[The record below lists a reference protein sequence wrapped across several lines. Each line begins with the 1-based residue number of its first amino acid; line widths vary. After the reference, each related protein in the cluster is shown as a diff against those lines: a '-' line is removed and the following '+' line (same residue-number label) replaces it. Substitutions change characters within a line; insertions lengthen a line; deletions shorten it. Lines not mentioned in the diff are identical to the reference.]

1 ECFAIGKRAVVCQDT
16 EMKGEIDI
24 GSGTVLHPQCKI
36 VAESGPI
43 IIGSNNIIEENVTII
58 NKQPTPLIIGDENVF
73 EVGCYVEG
81 SRIGNKNVVEA
92 KARILGTTSLGDNCV
107 IGAVCSTK
115 RDEAILDNTVIY
127 GDHHNRRIQTASGGQ
142 QSSLHARH
150 LEYLR
155 EITLPTLHF
164 FLGKSFLVLN
174 HRGSDSAIE
183 EASDVKF
190 SPLITSI
197 LDTIV
202 ALTYQLLWVYPIF
215 VLSFVLNAMWYQEI
229 ADRAYR
235 LYHGRPP
242 INSNRTYPR
251 ALKVIADEIYRAL
264 LFMNYLMVATIVYVI
279 PVIGP
284 IMSFMYFCWIY
295 AYYSFEY
302 KWINQGWSL
311 EQRIGY
317 FEERWSYFA
326 GFGFMFTVI
335 TFFVDQFLSAGVFA
349 LLFPLY
355 IIMANNALPMPR
367 HNENARFSSL
377 VPYRLRVFWV
387 AEKLNDKIIGGLR
400 SICLSIR

>member
-1 ECFAIGKRAVVCQDT
+1 
-16 EMKGEIDI
+16 GEI
-24 GSGTVLHPQCKI
+24 
-36 VAESGPI
+36 A
-43 IIGSNNIIEENVTII
+43 
-58 NKQPTPLIIGDENVF
+58 
-73 EVGCYVEG
+73 VGE
-81 SRIGNKNVVEA
+81 
-92 KARILGTTSLGDNCV
+92 
-107 IGAVCSTK
+107 
-115 RDEAILDNTVIY
+115 
-127 GDHHNRRIQTASGGQ
+127 
-142 QSSLHARH
+142 
-150 LEYLR
+150 
-155 EITLPTLHF
+155 P
-164 FLGKSFLVLN
+164 
-174 HRGSDSAIE
+174 
-183 EASDVKF
+183 SDVKY

-215 VLSFVLNAMWYQEI
+215 VLSFVLNAIWYQEI

-235 LYHGRPP
+235 MYHGRPP
-242 INSNRTYPR
+242 INSHRTYPR
-251 ALKVIADEIYRAL
+251 ALRVMADEIYRAL
-264 LFMNYLMVATIVYVI
+264 LFMNYLMVATIV
-279 PVIGP
+279 
-284 IMSFMYFCWIY
+284 
-295 AYYSFEY
+295 FEY

-387 AEKLNDKIIGGLR
+387 AEKLNNKIIGASVKFKTTIGNMINKDED
-400 SICLSIR
+400 SD

>member
-36 VAESGPI
+36 LAESGPI

-81 SRIGNKNVVEA
+81 SKIGNKNIIEA
-92 KARILGTTSLGDNCV
+92 KGDNCV

-115 RDEAILDNTVIY
+115 KDEVIPNNTIIY
-127 GDHHNRRIQTASGGQ
+127 GDHHNRRTQTASG
-142 QSSLHARH
+142 SS
-150 LEYLR
+150 
-155 EITLPTLHF
+155 F
-164 FLGKSFLVLN
+164 FALN
-174 HRGSDSAIE
+174 YRGNGNDIGDAL
-183 EASDVKF
+183 DVK
-190 SPLITSI
+190 SPLITKI

-215 VLSFVLNAMWYQEI
+215 ILSFVLNAMWYQEI
-229 ADRAYR
+229 ADRAFRMY
-235 LYHGRPP
+235 YGPP
-242 INSNRTYPR
+242 INSRRTYPR
-251 ALKVIADEIYRAL
+251 ALKVMADEIYRAL
-264 LFMNYLMVATIVYVI
+264 LFMNYLIVATLVYVI

-284 IMSFMYFCWIY
+284 IISFMYFCWIY

-326 GFGFMFTVI
+326 GFGFLFTVI

-349 LLFPLY
+349 LFFPLY
-355 IIMANNALPMPR
+355 IIMATNAIPMPR
-367 HNENARFSSL
+367 HDERSRFSSL
-377 VPYRLRVFWV
+377 VPYRLRIFWV
-387 AEKLNDKIIGGLR
+387 AKKLNDKIIGSLHRGQR
-400 SICLSIR
+400 RLSFNRENHKKNKNDK